1 MLTLLSFLTVVL
13 QIIPSFIVGT
23 RTGFRGF
30 LVQAQTAVDM
40 SNIGGFV
47 NPGPDEPYQLSS
59 CTPPTVRM
67 HDGFYCE
74 SIN

>member
-1 MLTLLSFLTVVL
+1 MPKIIYFLTVVL
-13 QIIPSFIVGT
+13 QIIPSFIDGT

-30 LVQAQTAVDM
+30 LVQARTAVDM

-59 CTPPTVRM
+59 CTPPMVRM
-67 HDGFYCE
+67 PMMD
-74 SIN
+74 SIVNQ

>member
-1 MLTLLSFLTVVL
+1 MLTSLSFLTVVL
-13 QIIPSFIVGT
+13 QIIQSFIAT

-30 LVQAQTAVDM
+30 LVQVQTAVDM

-67 HDGFYCE
+67 PMMD
-74 SIN
+74 SIVKL